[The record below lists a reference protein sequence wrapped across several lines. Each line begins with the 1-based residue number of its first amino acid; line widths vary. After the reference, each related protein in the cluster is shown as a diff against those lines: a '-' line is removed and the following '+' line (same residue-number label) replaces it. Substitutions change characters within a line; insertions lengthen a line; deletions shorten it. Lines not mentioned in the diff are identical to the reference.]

1 MRPWIVLLLLL
12 LVAGPA
18 RGEDDVRQRVQQW
31 LEDLQAEDFATR
43 EAAREGLTKEGL
55 QAADLLEAAKDH
67 EDPEVR
73 RTVRAILSRA
83 PTRVTPQAEAVPMGD
98 FRTLGTI
105 TLASQGRPLGDVL
118 DAMGKAVGAQLT
130 VPERLR
136 ASEVGFSMKELP
148 FFDALD
154 HVLKRQ
160 GLEAPRPFDAVGA
173 LGIVPRSETVKP
185 APFGAAGPMRLTVTE
200 VSASRTLGVDAPHK
214 YALTLEL
221 AWTPH
226 VQVAQVE
233 APTLE
238 VARDPDGK
246 AYHASDAMN
255 RRVTYGVSTARRHH
269 ALTLHLVP
277 SEPDC
282 KPRLAALETSVTLS
296 LRHDPLRVDF
306 DGGETLPATRD
317 GVTLHAIEAVEGS
330 AGQYVVDF
338 SAKLPDDVADRSLTA
353 QVVEKDGRLSTLGVY
368 GGRSRAADG
377 TVRIRARAW
386 RGNRG
391 APPAVRI
398 GWFRR
403 EERGSLRFRIEDVPL
418 R

>member
-1 MRPWIVLLLLL
+1 MRALLIVLLLC

-18 RGEDDVRQRVQQW
+18 RGEDDVRTRVTQW
-31 LEDLQAEDFATR
+31 LEDLRAEDFATR
-43 EAAREGLTKEGL
+43 EAARQGLTREGLK
-55 QAADLLEAAKDH
+55 AVDLLEAAKDH

-73 RTVRAILSRA
+73 RTVRAILART
-83 PTRVTPQAEAVPMGD
+83 PKRVTPEADAVPMGD
-98 FRTLGTI
+98 FRAIGTI
-105 TLASQGRPLGDVL
+105 TMDAEGRALQETL
-118 DAMGKAVGAQLT
+118 TAMGDAVGAQL
-130 VPERLR
+130 VAPASLR
-136 ASEVGFSMKELP
+136 ATEVSFALKEVP
-148 FFDALD
+148 FFRAL
-154 HVLKRQ
+154 HTVLEPH
-160 GLEAPRPFDAVGA
+160 GLAAPRPFDALGA
-173 LGIVPRSETVKP
+173 LAVQEQPAGVAR

-200 VSASRTLGVDAPHK
+200 VSASRTLGVEAPLK

-226 VQVAQVE
+226 VQVSQVE
-233 APTLE
+233 APALE

-246 AYHASDAMN
+246 PYTASAAMR
-255 RRVTYGVSTARRHH
+255 RRVTYGVSTSRRHH
-269 ALTLHLVP
+269 ALTLGLVP
-277 SEPDC
+277 SSKDC
-282 KPRLAALETSVTLS
+282 KPTLAALETRVTMG
-296 LRHDPLRVDF
+296 LRYDPLRVDF
-306 DGGETLPATRD
+306 DGTGTLPRTKD

-353 QVVEKDGRLSTLGVY
+353 HVVETDGRLSTLGVY

-403 EERGSLRFRIEDVPL
+403 EERGTLRFRIEDIPL